1 MAHFCFKYSI
11 ALSLISQLK
20 FMKNY
25 KKYFS
30 IAAPPEDV
38 YLALTV
44 QTTMLLW
51 TGEDVVM
58 STVPGSEFSL
68 WDGSIE
74 GKNLEFVEGKKIV
87 QEWYFG
93 DQEEPSIVTIILHP
107 DKKDSTSVELRH
119 SNIPDEAYDEI
130 VEGWN
135 GPYFGALQEFY
146 EGE

>member
-1 MAHFCFKYSI
+1 
-11 ALSLISQLK
+11 
-20 FMKNY
+20 MKNY
-25 KKYFS
+25 KKYYS

-44 QTTMLLW
+44 TTTILLW
-51 TGEDVVM
+51 TGEDAIM
-58 STVPGSEFSL
+58 STEPG
-68 WDGSIE
+68 
-74 GKNLEFVEGKKIV
+74 
-87 QEWYFG
+87 WYFG

-119 SNIPDEAYDEI
+119 SNIPDEAYEEI